1 MWVAVRSGVQR
12 VEWNCDL
19 SMSVSRLFFLMP
31 ISSTLFFSC
40 ASLAQTDA
48 HTSSQ
53 TANVQVNIETIK
65 KAYSHAVLASNHS
78 RMPATVTLQL
88 SSYSNLASSRV
99 WPIQAQLA
107 SGQSLELVEVSAAN
121 QQFGYTF
128 DYHKH
133 YVQGDPG
140 ARHDEN
146 VSYRIPF
153 MAEQPY
159 QILQSADGPLFSHQT
174 VATRYAVDINMPMG
188 TTVIAARAGIVAEVA
203 SEFNDNGKPE
213 PEFFDKANYV
223 RILHEDGSWADYF
236 HLMQHAIQVRPGM
249 RVDAGQVLGLSG
261 NSGYSTT
268 PHLHFHVQ
276 VNQNGTII
284 SLPFRF
290 SNKHDGVFTP
300 RYQSWLIPDQQNIKL
315 SNASKNKPRKTL
327 RECLPAGKAVDD
339 AVIRCLSSS

>member
-1 MWVAVRSGVQR
+1 MPA
-12 VEWNCDL
+12 
-19 SMSVSRLFFLMP
+19 SRLFFLLLCGF
-31 ISSTLFFSC
+31 TLFFSWPGF
-40 ASLAQTDA
+40 AQ
-48 HTSSQ
+48 SGSEM
-53 TANVQVNIETIK
+53 VRIETVK
-65 KAYSHAVLASNHS
+65 KAHSHAVLASNHG

-88 SSYSNLASSRV
+88 SSYSNLASSRP

-107 SGQSLELVEVSAAN
+107 SGQSMELVEVSAAD

-128 DYHKH
+128 DFHKH
-133 YVQGDPG
+133 YVQGDPR
-140 ARHDEN
+140 AQHDEN

-153 MAEQPY
+153 MADQAY
-159 QILQSADGPLFSHQT
+159 QILQSADGPLFSHHT

-188 TTVIAARAGIVAEVA
+188 TTVIAARAGSVVEVA
-203 SEFNDNGKPE
+203 SGFNDNGKPE

-223 RILHEDGSWADYF
+223 RILHDDGSWADYF
-236 HLMQHAIQVRPGM
+236 HLMQHAIQVQPGM
-249 RVDAGQVLGLSG
+249 RVDAGHVLGLSG

-290 SNKHDGVFTP
+290 HNSHDGMFAP
-300 RYQSWLIPDQQNIKL
+300 RYQSWLIPDQQTINA
-315 SNASKNKPRKTL
+315 SNANKGKPRKTL
-327 RECLPAGKAVDD
+327 RECLPARKAVDD